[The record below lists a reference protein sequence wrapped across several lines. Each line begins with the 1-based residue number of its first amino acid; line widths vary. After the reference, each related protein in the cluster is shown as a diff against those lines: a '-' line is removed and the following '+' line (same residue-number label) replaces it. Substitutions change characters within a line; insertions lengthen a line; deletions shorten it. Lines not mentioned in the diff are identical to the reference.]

1 MTTKLSGAEGLE
13 EMVLQPAPVML
24 TGLGWGPLY
33 GAVVRHVEQYEG
45 ETKVRVQVQGDM
57 AIVQFI
63 NMDWVAKFRG
73 SESNSWL
80 RGAGWRWGRK

>member
-1 MTTKLSGAEGLE
+1 M
-13 EMVLQPAPVML
+13 
-24 TGLGWGPLY
+24 
-33 GAVVRHVEQYEG
+33 RHVEQYEG

>member
-45 ETKVRVQVQGDM
+45 ETKVGVQGDM

-63 NMDWVAKFRG
+63 NMDWVAKLRG
-73 SESNSWL
+73 S
-80 RGAGWRWGRK
+80 GWRWGRK

>member
-1 MTTKLSGAEGLE
+1 
-13 EMVLQPAPVML
+13 ML

-45 ETKVRVQVQGDM
+45 ETKVRVQVQGEL

-63 NMDWVAKFRG
+63 NMDWVA
-73 SESNSWL
+73 
-80 RGAGWRWGRK
+80 